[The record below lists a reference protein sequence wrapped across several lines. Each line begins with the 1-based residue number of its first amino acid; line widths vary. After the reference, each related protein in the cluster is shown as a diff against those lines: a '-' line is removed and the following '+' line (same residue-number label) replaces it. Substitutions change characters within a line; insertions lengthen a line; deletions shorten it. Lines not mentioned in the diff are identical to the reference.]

1 MMGPAI
7 PVFRYGY
14 GSFYISSEHEG
25 PETRLAEGR
34 RQPAGEGS
42 QVGGFDLPV
51 QKILSILSDFTQYT
65 EYLRNKEVD

>member
-1 MMGPAI
+1 MPRLLHHISVRYLSVRDGSMMGPAI

-42 QVGGFDLPV
+42 
-51 QKILSILSDFTQYT
+51 
-65 EYLRNKEVD
+65 